1 MSFLTDQLRL
11 AVIVLIIC
19 LLPLNKAYKKTKEQ
33 PLLEESTATSTP
45 PPLLEDEYDDDDT
58 VFVADDDQ
66 LLERSVGDR
75 QNRTEVDSLH
85 AFFFTDKNRH
95 NNFFVAISFF

>member
-1 MSFLTDQLRL
+1 MSLLTDQLRL

-19 LLPLNKAYKKTKEQ
+19 LLPLSKAYND
-33 PLLEESTATSTP
+33 
-45 PPLLEDEYDDDDT
+45 DET
-58 VFVADDDQ
+58 VVVADDDQ

-75 QNRTEVDSLH
+75 QDRTEVDSLH